1 LPGLTIIILKMPN
14 TASIKSYKFKPGF
27 RHEIEILSLEK
38 LYAENSDS
46 VSQPHRTNFYHVFW
60 FQKSPQLHLVD
71 FKPLHNLNDALLF
84 VNKDQV
90 QTFQRSPKVRGKVL
104 LFTDSF
110 LSKSSEDMLLL
121 KNSVLFNDFLDTAII
136 KLSADSILIDCF
148 QKIEHE
154 LDSAED
160 EYSYNVLR
168 NLLHT
173 FLLYCERERKKVGY
187 TEIKKGVDLE
197 YTILFKDLLNSS
209 YKTLKSVS
217 GYAYQIHVS
226 EKRLTQATAKAV
238 GKTPK
243 ELIDER
249 VMLEAKRLLVHT
261 SQSIKQVGHELG
273 FEEPTNFIK
282 YFKKH
287 SEQTPIEF
295 RVSH

>member
-1 LPGLTIIILKMPN
+1 M
-14 TASIKSYKFKPGF
+14 
-27 RHEIEILSLEK
+27 
-38 LYAENSDS
+38 
-46 VSQPHRTNFYHVFW
+46 
-60 FQKSPQLHLVD
+60 D
-71 FKPLHNLNDALLF
+71 FKPLHILDDTLLF

-90 QTFQRSPKVRGKVL
+90 QTFQRSTKVRGRVL
-104 LFTDSF
+104 LFTDNF
-110 LSKSSEDMLLL
+110 FSKSGEDMLLL

-136 KLSADSILIDCF
+136 KLSANSILIDFF

-154 LDSAED
+154 LGSKED
-160 EYSYNVLR
+160 EYSYDVLK

-173 FLLYCERERKKVGY
+173 FLQYCERERKKVGY

-197 YTILFKDLLNSS
+197 YTILFRDLLNSN

-217 GYAYQIHVS
+217 GYASHINIS
-226 EKRLTQATAKAV
+226 EKRLTQATTKAV

-261 SQSIKQVGHELG
+261 SQPIKQVGFELG

-287 SEQTPIEF
+287 VEQTPIEF
-295 RVSH
+295 RERH